1 MAEDVVRLVN
11 GSGDT
16 LPLRVRRCDTF
27 ACRLRGLTF
36 RRRVRDDEG
45 LLFVERAESRLG
57 TAIHMFFVFFPI
69 GVLWL
74 DAEGVVV
81 DSVIARPF
89 RPYYA
94 PRAAAKYFVE
104 GPPALVTWVQPG
116 ERLRMEP
123 LDGPAS
129 SA

>member
-1 MAEDVVRLVN
+1 MM
-11 GSGDT
+11 
-16 LPLRVRRCDTF
+16 
-27 ACRLRGLTF
+27 
-36 RRRVRDDEG
+36 RDF
-45 LLFVERAESRLG
+45 FVERAESRLG

-89 RPYYA
+89 PTVLRS
-94 PRAAAKYFVE
+94 RAAAKYSVE